1 MNDNKFFMAL
11 KKSAFVFSLIYTLTI
26 VLFAT
31 IMKIESLL
39 INPIDIVILF
49 FMYVLLSVITGIR
62 FYIDGSKW
70 SLNLPFFVKNLIVA
84 PLYLVITFA
93 GVMSLTGMSV
103 TNKPLVIF
111 VIAVFVVT
119 FIISNLVKYAI
130 DKSKTDDMND
140 ALTKFLEEHPYG
152 DEE

>member
-11 KKSAFVFSLIYTLTI
+11 KKSAFMFSLIFTLTI
-26 VLFAT
+26 VLFAIISKVENT
-31 IMKIESLL
+31 L
-39 INPIDIVILF
+39 INSNDIVIIFLMYSLLF
-49 FMYVLLSVITGIR
+49 VITGIR

-84 PLYLVITFA
+84 PLYFLITFI
-93 GVMSLTGMSV
+93 GVMNLTGMSIHDRPYV
-103 TNKPLVIF
+103 ILVI
-111 VIAVFVVT
+111 VVFTVT
-119 FIISNLVKYAI
+119 FIISSLIKYAI
-130 DKSKTDDMND
+130 DKSKTDAMND